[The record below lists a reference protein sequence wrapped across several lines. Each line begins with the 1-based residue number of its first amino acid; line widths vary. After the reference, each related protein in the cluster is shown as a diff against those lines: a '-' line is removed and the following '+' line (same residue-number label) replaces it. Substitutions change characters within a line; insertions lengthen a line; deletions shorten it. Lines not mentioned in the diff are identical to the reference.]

1 MTELMT
7 IVEVF
12 QTTTEQFPTKVA
24 LCEKERKMTY
34 QELDN
39 LSNQLAHKI
48 LALGVK
54 QEEMI
59 GVPNK
64 KSIEFVVGIL
74 AILKAGC
81 SYVPMDKNY
90 PDKRLQFMVNDT
102 GMNYYLNFST
112 AENVFPNLSISPI
125 SFSLDEVMET
135 ESISLATNILPS
147 SLAYAI
153 YTSGSTGNPKGV
165 MIEHSSVVN
174 IALVSKM
181 IKINND
187 NTVAQFSNLC
197 FDAATYEI
205 WGSLLNG
212 ACLYIMANEYTS
224 FDDWKLAI
232 KEGGVDIAFFTTGL
246 FNAIVDQDPSIF
258 SGLQKII
265 MGGETISYYHVNI
278 FKEHNEDIKL
288 IHAYGPTECT
298 TFSLCYEVVEKN
310 QEIIPIGFP
319 LNNVDVKIINENGKE
334 ASIGEIGEINIAGLG
349 VMRGYLNQP
358 NLTSEVLVVNS
369 ETGNLY
375 YRTGDYGIRLENE
388 AILYKGR
395 KDNQVKIRG
404 FRIELHEIQEKI
416 DQYSQIKQAVVTVK
430 IINNEKYIVVY
441 YTHPKNIE
449 EELKNYLKN
458 ELPHFMIP
466 HFFVKIEKFPLNPN
480 GKVDKKELLKIDV
493 THNFV
498 SSTSVENEQKK
509 EILSVWRKVLG
520 NEQFSM
526 DDNFFEC
533 GGHSIL
539 ATKLV
544 YVLKERFYP
553 EASLQIFLENSTVNT
568 FVGAMERQNE
578 VSMQQVLENDSQLP
592 VQLVNQIKA
601 VKQQRIYEGNLLLTG
616 ATGFLG
622 AHLLYK
628 LLSESHDGKIYCL
641 VRFPSKGRIESA
653 LKKYQ
658 LWNDEFENRIITV
671 EGDLSKENFGL
682 DLYSYQKL
690 CDDVSIIYHIGAET
704 NFFEPYS
711 KSKNAN
717 LHGIKE
723 IIRFASTSKRKH
735 VYYAS
740 TLSVLTG
747 EKTWDEQEKLEYTE
761 DLIIGY
767 SQSKWAAEKMLLEAK
782 EVGLTVDIFRL
793 GRISSNSTNGIWN
806 DHDMLYKV
814 FETFIEQRIV
824 PFEKEIYFELMPVD
838 FVSDFIYKL
847 SVHHKDNNIQQGEI
861 YHIYNDN
868 KVSSNLIIEF
878 LEKNQLAYTNMSFEE
893 WLKSLKI
900 KTQEGEIHSL
910 SALSQL
916 IDESTQLKDTKI
928 LQNRTLLKME
938 ELALKMPAIDYPHIE
953 LFLSLILNKS
963 LIKF

>member
-1 MTELMT
+1 MTKLMT
-7 IVEVF
+7 IVEGF
-12 QTTTEQFPTKVA
+12 QTITEQYPTKVA

-34 QELDN
+34 QELDS
-39 LSNQLAHKI
+39 LSNQLANRI

-59 GVPNK
+59 GIPNK

-81 SYVPMDKNY
+81 SYVPMDQNY
-90 PDKRLQFMVNDT
+90 PEKRLQFMVNDT
-102 GMNYYLNFST
+102 EMNYYLNFSSDKS
-112 AENVFPNLSISPI
+112 VFPYLPISPI
-125 SFSLDEVMET
+125 AFSIDDVKEDNPIRFAN
-135 ESISLATNILPS
+135 ISPS

-165 MIEHSSVVN
+165 LIEHSSVVN
-174 IALVSKM
+174 IALASKM

-187 NTVAQFSNLC
+187 NIVAQFSNLC

-212 ACLYIMANEYTS
+212 ACLYILANEYTS

-232 KEGGVDIAFFTTGL
+232 KEGRVDIAFFTTGL

-258 SGLQKII
+258 SGLQKMII
-265 MGGETISYYHVNI
+265 GGETISYYHVNI
-278 FKEHNEDIKL
+278 FKEHNEDITL

-319 LNNVDVKIINENGKE
+319 LDNVEVKIITENGDE
-334 ASIGEIGEINIAGLG
+334 ASVGEVGEINIAGSG

-358 NLTSEVLVVNS
+358 TLTSEVLVVNS
-369 ETGNLY
+369 ENGNLY
-375 YRTGDYGIRLENE
+375 YKTGDYGIRLKNN

-404 FRIELHEIQEKI
+404 FRIELHEIQEKL

-430 IINNEKYIVVY
+430 TINNEKYIVVY
-441 YTHPKNIE
+441 YTHPENIE
-449 EELKNYLKN
+449 EELRTYLKN

-466 HFFVKIEKFPLNPN
+466 HFFVKIEKFPLNQN

-493 THNFV
+493 SHN
-498 SSTSVENEQKK
+498 SLSEASEENEQKK
-509 EILSVWRKVLG
+509 EILSVWQKILG
-520 NEQFSM
+520 NEKFSM

-553 EASLQIFLENSTVNT
+553 EASLQIFLENSTVNS
-568 FVGAMERQNE
+568 FVDALESQNDL
-578 VSMQQVLENDSQLP
+578 VMQTVLENDAQLSN
-592 VQLVNQIKA
+592 QLIKQIKEI
-601 VKQQRIYEGNLLLTG
+601 KQQRIYDGNILLTG

-628 LLSESHDGKIYCL
+628 LLSESQDEKVHCL
-641 VRFPSKGRIESA
+641 VRFPSKGRIETV

-658 LWNDEFENRIITV
+658 LWKDEFKSRIITI

-682 DLYSYQKL
+682 DIYSYKKL
-690 CDDVSIIYHIGAET
+690 SEDISTIYHIGAET

-711 KSKNAN
+711 KSKKAN

-723 IIRFASTSKRKH
+723 IISFASSSKQKH
-735 VYYAS
+735 IYYAS

-747 EKTWDEQEKLEYTE
+747 EKTWDEKTELEYTD

-767 SQSKWAAEKMLLEAK
+767 SQSKWAAEKMLLQAK
-782 EVGLTVDIFRL
+782 DVGLTVDIFRL
-793 GRISSNSTNGIWN
+793 GRISSNASNGIWN

-814 FETFIEQRIV
+814 FETFIEQRIL
-824 PFEKEIYFELMPVD
+824 PFEEEIFFELMPVD

-847 SVHHKDNNIQQGEI
+847 SIHHKENKIGQGEI

-868 KVSSNLIIEF
+868 KVSSNFIIEF
-878 LEKNQLAYTNMSFEE
+878 LENNNLTYTNMSFEE
-893 WLKSLKI
+893 WLKTLKI
-900 KTQEGEIHSL
+900 KTQKDEIHSL

-928 LQNRTLLKME
+928 KQDLTLLKME
-938 ELALKMPAIDYPHIE
+938 EISLKMPEIDYQYIE

-963 LIKF
+963 AIKS